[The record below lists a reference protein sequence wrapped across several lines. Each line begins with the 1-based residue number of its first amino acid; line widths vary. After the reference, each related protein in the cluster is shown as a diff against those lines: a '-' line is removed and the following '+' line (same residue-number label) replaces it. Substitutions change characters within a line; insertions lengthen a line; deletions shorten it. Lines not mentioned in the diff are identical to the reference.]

1 MAFIDPGTF
10 SLQEGKMTCADSSVR
25 LRHGLDV
32 SSHQGEVNWKAVKN
46 DGMEFVIL
54 RAAFRGYGTG
64 SLNRDSRF
72 EENAAGAAEAG
83 LQIGAYVFSQAISEA
98 EAEEEAELLLRS
110 VEGKEITGPLV
121 FDWEAITHDNARTD
135 GLEHA
140 MLTACAKAFC
150 NRILAAGRQPMIYF
164 NGYEDYCRYDMEQL
178 SDYGIWF
185 AQYQPQPVFYCP
197 FRLWQ
202 YSSTGQ
208 VAGISG
214 NVDLD
219 VWIERST
226 MSMTEMAIQM

>member
-10 SLQEGKMTCADSSVR
+10 SLQEGKMTCTDSSVR
-25 LRHGLDV
+25 LRYGLDV

-54 RAAFRGYGTG
+54 RAAFRGYGSG
-64 SLNRDSRF
+64 SLNHDSRF

-110 VEGKEITGPLV
+110 VEGKAITGPLV

-135 GLEHA
+135 GLEPA

-219 VWIERST
+219 VWIE
-226 MSMTEMAIQM
+226 QP